1 MLNDIE
7 PVVVQAKSTGVSA
20 LLAGA
25 GIGVQ
30 YTSINEFTKAS
41 IGIVILFTLIIRA
54 VIAVL
59 ELHRKLKEKD
69 SNHE

>member
-7 PVVVQAKSTGVSA
+7 PVIVQAKSTGVSA
-20 LLAGA
+20 VLGAA

-30 YTSINEFTKAS
+30 YTSINEFTKAA
-41 IGIVILFTLIIRA
+41 IGIVILFTLVIRA
-54 VIAVL
+54 VIAVI
-59 ELHRKLKEKD
+59 ELKRKLKEKD